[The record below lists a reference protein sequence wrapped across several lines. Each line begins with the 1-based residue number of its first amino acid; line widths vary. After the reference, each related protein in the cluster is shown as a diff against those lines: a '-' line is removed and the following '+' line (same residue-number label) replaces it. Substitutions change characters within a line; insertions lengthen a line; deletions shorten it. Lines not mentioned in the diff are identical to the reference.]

1 MVEVFG
7 FLGNAKRVRL
17 TKGSQKV
24 QTHLEGGVRS

>member
-7 FLGNAKRVRL
+7 FLGNAKRVSI

-24 QTHLEGGVRS
+24 QTHLEGSIRS